1 MTSLLNPRSN
11 LMANV
16 VSRLSGD
23 EGAARKLKGIYS
35 ICSAHPWVLEAAMK
49 QALADDTPLLIEST
63 SNQVDQF
70 GGYTGMKPADFVQF
84 VHLLADRAGL
94 PRTRLILG
102 GDHLGPNAWRR
113 LPAEE
118 AMQRAEALIDAYVSA
133 GFTKIHLDTSMSCA
147 GDPARLSDDIVAARA
162 SRLCAIAEA
171 AAERA
176 GKGAGKREKPV
187 YIIGTEV
194 PVPGGAAEELDT
206 VEVTRPEAALDTIA
220 VHRQAWHERG
230 LDDAWQR
237 VIALVVQPG
246 VEFDHTKVVDYKPE
260 LATNLSCVLEQLPG
274 MVFEAHSTDYQK
286 PESLTALVRDGFA
299 ILKVGPGVTFALR
312 EALCALADIER
323 ELVPADT
330 RSNLPE
336 IVERV
341 MLARPGNWEQ
351 YYHGNDQEKRL
362 LRTYSYSDRVRYYWA
377 DPEID
382 GAAQTLMNNLT
393 NVAIPE
399 NLLSR
404 YLPEQYWQFRRGLID
419 ASPGSLIQSKIRE
432 VIGVYAAACRA

>member
-1 MTSLLNPRSN
+1 
-11 LMANV
+11 MANV

-23 EGAARKLKGIYS
+23 EVAAKKLKGIYS
-35 ICSAHPWVLEAAMK
+35 ICSAHPWVLGAAME
-49 QALADDTPLLIEST
+49 QALDDDTPLLIEST

-70 GGYTGMKPADFVQF
+70 GGYTGMKPADFVRF
-84 VHLLADRAGL
+84 VHLIADRVGL
-94 PRTRLILG
+94 PRSRLILG
-102 GDHLGPNAWRR
+102 GDHLGPNAWRS

-147 GDPARLSDDIVAARA
+147 GDPARLSDDVVAERA
-162 SRLCAIAEA
+162 SRLCAIAEL
-171 AAERA
+171 AAERE
-176 GKGAGKREKPV
+176 GRSEKPV

-206 VEVTRPEAALDTIA
+206 VEVTASNAALDTVA
-220 VHRQAWHERG
+220 VHRIAWRGRG

-246 VEFDHTKVVDYKPE
+246 VEFDHTKVVEYKPE
-260 LATNLSCVLEQLPG
+260 LATELSGVLEQLPG

-286 PESLTALVRDGFA
+286 LESLAALVRDGFA

-312 EALCALADIER
+312 EVLYALADIEA
-323 ELVPADT
+323 ELVASEA
-330 RSNLPE
+330 RSNLRE
-336 IVERV
+336 VVERV
-341 MLARPGNWEQ
+341 MLAKPGNWEK
-351 YYHGNDQEKRL
+351 YYHGDKQEKRL

-377 DPEID
+377 DPEVD
-382 GAAQTLMNNLT
+382 AAAQKLISNLADIT
-393 NVAIPE
+393 ISE

-419 ASPGSLIQSKIRE
+419 ASPMSLVQSKIRE
-432 VIGVYAAACRA
+432 VIGGYAAACMA

>member
-1 MTSLLNPRSN
+1 
-11 LMANV
+11 MANV

-23 EGAARKLKGIYS
+23 EGAAKKLKGIYS
-35 ICSAHPWVLEAAMK
+35 ICSAHPWVLGAAMK

-70 GGYTGMKPADFVQF
+70 GGYTGMKPADFVRF
-84 VHLLADRAGL
+84 VHRLADEAGL
-94 PRTRLILG
+94 PRSRLILG
-102 GDHLGPNAWRR
+102 GDHLGPNAWRS

-147 GDPARLSDDIVAARA
+147 GDPARLSDDIVAQRA

-171 AAERA
+171 AVERE
-176 GKGAGKREKPV
+176 GKRDKPV

-194 PVPGGAAEELDT
+194 PVPGGAAEELET
-206 VEVTRPEAALDTIA
+206 VEVTHPDAALDTIA
-220 VHRQAWHERG
+220 VHRQAWRDRG
-230 LDDAWQR
+230 LDAAWQR

-246 VEFDHTKVVDYKPE
+246 VEFDHTKVVDYQPE
-260 LATNLSCVLEQLPG
+260 LATNLSSVLEQLPG

-286 PESLTALVRDGFA
+286 PESLAALVRDGFA

-312 EALCALADIER
+312 EAIGALADIER
-323 ELVPADT
+323 ELVPAYA

-336 IVERV
+336 VVEKV
-341 MLARPGNWEQ
+341 MLSRPGNWEH
-351 YYHGNDQEKRL
+351 YYHGNDHEKRL

-382 GAAQTLMNNLT
+382 RAAQTLMSNLA

-404 YLPEQYWQFRRGLID
+404 YLPEQYWQLRRGLID
-419 ASPGSLIQSKIRE
+419 ASPMSLIQSKIRE
-432 VIGVYAAACRA
+432 VIGVYAAACHA